1 MSEGPGTI
9 FDSVPDGP
17 AEGDVIYT
25 SASQLGSFMRCAFQF
40 YGVHILKYKDPINS
54 NLHFGVMFDETLNY
68 NYGEKKTSEK
78 DLPKSTL
85 QDFFRTTWDAK
96 KDSVMEWDGDPK
108 DLKEMGTKGIGIF
121 YDEVMPGVQPAEVQP
136 KLSLTFKN
144 ENVILRGRPD
154 VVEVPSKGDQII
166 DNKTAAQSKPESFIR
181 QSLQPVLYSI
191 MTGDGSTKDR
201 EVRLDILVKT
211 KSPKY
216 QPLKM
221 LVTEAHRQAALKTIK
236 NTLDLIELQKKAK
249 NFPPT
254 AFYRAGWECGYCAV
268 RELCKSVW
276 GLDVPESAIAKKEA
290 KAKLKAIGPASADV
304 EKAAIEKAAKMWAKD
319 DHVPNVIEQL
329 KDIEDAAKKKPIDP
343 DDEKH
348 REITL

>member
-9 FDSVPDGP
+9 FDSVPDV
-17 AEGDVIYT
+17 AESDIIYT
-25 SASQLGSFMRCAFQF
+25 SASQLGSYLRCSFQF
-40 YGVHILKYKDPINS
+40 YGIHILKYRDPVNS
-54 NLHFGVMFDETLNY
+54 NLHFGSTFDETLNY

-78 DLPKSTL
+78 DLPKNVL
-85 QDFFRTTWDAK
+85 QDYFRTIFDAQ
-96 KDSVMEWDGDPK
+96 KDKVLEWDGNPA
-108 DLKEMGTKGIGIF
+108 DLKEMGTKGVALF
-121 YDEVMPGVQPAEVQP
+121 YDEVMPSVQPAEVQP

-166 DNKTAAQSKPESFIR
+166 DNKTSTREQKDPYIR

-211 KSPKY
+211 KVPKY
-216 QPLKM
+216 MPLKM
-221 LVTEAHRQAALKTIK
+221 LVTEGHRQAALKTIK

-254 AFYRAGWECGYCAV
+254 AFFRGGWECSYCGV

-290 KAKLKAIGPASADV
+290 KAKAKALGPASAEV
-304 EKAAIEKAAKMWAKD
+304 EKEAFAKAAETVKKGGSVM
-319 DHVPNVIEQL
+319 NVIEQL
-329 KDIEDAAKKKPIDP
+329 KGIEDAAKSAPTDP
-343 DDEKH
+343 DDERY
-348 REITL
+348 REISI